1 MATAVPR
8 ILLVEDNE
16 SNRYLAKFL
25 LERQGLCVQEA
36 INGREAL
43 HQARAWQP
51 DLIILDIQMPEMD
64 GYEAGQQ
71 LRAAVETRHIPLVA
85 ASSFA
90 MAGDRE
96 RALQLGFADYFEKPY
111 DPETFVERILRQLPP
126 REGGEHR

>member
-1 MATAVPR
+1 MSTGVPR

-25 LERQGLCVQEA
+25 LEREGLCVQEA
-36 INGREAL
+36 VNGAEAL
-43 HQARAWQP
+43 EQARRWQP

-64 GYEAGQQ
+64 GYEAGQR
-71 LRAAVETRHIPLVA
+71 LRAADETRHIPLVA

-96 RALQLGFADYFEKPY
+96 RALRLGFADYFEKPY
-111 DPETFVERILRQLPP
+111 DPETFVDRIRRQLPSRQP
-126 REGGEHR
+126 